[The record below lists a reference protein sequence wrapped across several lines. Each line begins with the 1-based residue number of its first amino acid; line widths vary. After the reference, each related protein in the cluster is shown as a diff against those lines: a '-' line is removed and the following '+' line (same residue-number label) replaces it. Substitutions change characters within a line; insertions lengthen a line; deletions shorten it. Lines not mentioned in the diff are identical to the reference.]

1 MVDPTII
8 AVPIAVVLLWVLR
21 SHHLIADLPIWVL
34 VVLVAGASILTAVAN
49 EAWPENLTGWR
60 LYMRVGA
67 ELTGITIVIY
77 AVGWGP
83 TLVVGLVFGVADC
96 MRSVGAA
103 TTKPAI
109 ILSAILIG
117 AGQIGIAIGVVPTL
131 VPQPFVQALAVLAL
145 AGLVFT
151 IQLIGWVFGAKELS
165 DTALGEAEARF
176 KSSFDGA
183 PIGICLVGTDGTI
196 LQANPSFGSILG
208 YQPGELVGVG
218 IESLTHPDDRQFSEI
233 VDPSSV
239 CFRRRHPSARGALR
253 PCRRP
258 CRVGVAQREP
268 DQRSPREPQSTAS
281 ARSRTSPSVEP

>member
-103 TTKPAI
+103 TTRPAI

-131 VPQPFVQALAVLAL
+131 VPQPFVQALAVLAM

-218 IESLTHPDDRQFSEI
+218 IESLTHPDDRQISESWTQLCLI
-233 VDPSSV
+233 LTLPPVSSRCV
-239 CFRRRHPSARGALR
+239 TSMPMAMPCGCRSA
-253 PCRRP
+253 
-258 CRVGVAQREP
+258 
-268 DQRSPREPQSTAS
+268 
-281 ARSRTSPSVEP
+281 